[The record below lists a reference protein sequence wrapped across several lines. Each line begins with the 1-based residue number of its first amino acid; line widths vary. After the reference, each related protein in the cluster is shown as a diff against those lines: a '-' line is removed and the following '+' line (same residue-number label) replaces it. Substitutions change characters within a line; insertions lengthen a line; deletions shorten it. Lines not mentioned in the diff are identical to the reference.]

1 MSYDANSMVILF
13 SAAIGNKR
21 GQPSH
26 QTFGPS
32 YFVIINEN
40 LLFQTSKK
48 MQIIHFP

>member
-32 YFVIINEN
+32 YFVMTLVVVILYLN
-40 LLFQTSKK
+40 T
-48 MQIIHFP
+48 